1 MKVTIKR
8 VYPVY
13 AWSWDT
19 EVTPDDVTRNN
30 RKFSTNANL
39 NADSYTFFKNY
50 RNEEDDVCGICRV
63 SYNSV
68 CPSCKLP
75 GRSCPLV
82 VGECHHNFHSH
93 CIYRWLD
100 TQTSRGLCPMCR
112 QEFKL
117 SENLSI
123 NIPQLKLFEALLLKN
138 RERALLLDDDDD
150 DDNDNE
156 EEEPD
161 VDAGIVMDAE
171 VGPGSESNMP
181 T

>member
-1 MKVTIKR
+1 M
-8 VYPVY
+8 
-13 AWSWDT
+13 
-19 EVTPDDVTRNN
+19 
-30 RKFSTNANL
+30 
-39 NADSYTFFKNY
+39 
-50 RNEEDDVCGICRV
+50 CGICRV

-117 SENLSI
+117 SANLSI

-138 RERALLLDDDDD
+138 RERALLLDDDN
-150 DDNDNE
+150 DDNNDDEEEGRRKKKKKEE

-161 VDAGIVMDAE
+161 MDAGIVMDAE
-171 VGPGSESNMP
+171 VGPGSESNML